1 MAFMRVEWW
10 RRRARRECRK
20 GRRCLGWL
28 AEGGK
33 RAGERRVGTIRRWM
47 VFGGEEAIAWVMDW
61 RMEVNGFSAVRG
73 MAVKLMAPEVGS
85 GRRLVKSK
93 L

>member
-1 MAFMRVEWW
+1 MALSRVACW

-33 RAGERRVGTIRRWM
+33 RAGERRVGIIRRYI
-47 VFGGEEAIAWVMDW
+47 VLGGEEAIAWVMDC
-61 RMEVNGFSAVRG
+61 RMEANGFSVAG
-73 MAVKLMAPEVGS
+73 EMAVKMVAPEFGS
-85 GRRLVKSK
+85 ERRLVKSK